1 MGFAADSCN
10 VMFGRNHSVSTL
22 LKELMPNLLTVPC
35 SCHSAYLC
43 ASYACKRHPKEMED
57 VMRGIYN
64 HFSRSSA
71 RKREFAMFQEFVH
84 AAQHT
89 IESSIGGL
97 TKIILLLVLLFLKR
111 LSIKLSPLRLMSPLQ
126 MEY

>member
-1 MGFAADSCN
+1 
-10 VMFGRNHSVSTL
+10 
-22 LKELMPNLLTVPC
+22 
-35 SCHSAYLC
+35 
-43 ASYACKRHPKEMED
+43 
-57 VMRGIYN
+57 MRVYN

-89 IESSIGGL
+89 IESNIGGL
-97 TKIILLLVLLFLKR
+97 TKIILLLVSLSLKD
-111 LSIKLSPLRLMSPLQ
+111 LWIKLSPLRLMSPLQ